1 MRRLGVLALAG
12 ILLSSASASAQEWQI
27 KPFAGLTFGG
37 GTTLFVDLEEA
48 SDDTHLVLGGS
59 VTLIGEVLGIEGD
72 FGYVPGFL
80 GGDVLTVSSAVTTL
94 TGNVVIALPRRMTE
108 YTLRPYVVGGAGLM
122 RVRGDD
128 LAGAFIVTRHFV
140 TMDVGGG
147 VTGFLSDSIGLN
159 WDLRYFRNVT
169 GGPPEGTSLRSPR
182 VSFWRLTMGVVVR

>member
-1 MRRLGVLALAG
+1 MRPGALALAG
-12 ILLSSASASAQEWQI
+12 VVLFSASAAAQEWQI
-27 KPFAGLTFGG
+27 KPFAGATFGG
-37 GTTLFVDLEEA
+37 GTNLFVDLEEA
-48 SDDTHLVLGGS
+48 SGGTHLAIGGS
-59 VTLIGEVLGIEGD
+59 VTVLGEVLGLEGD
-72 FGYVPGFL
+72 FGFIPGLL

-128 LAGAFIVTRHFV
+128 LAGAFVVTRHFV

-169 GGPPEGTSLRSPR
+169 GGPPEGISLGSPR
-182 VSFWRLTMGVVVR
+182 LSFWRLTMGVVVR